1 LEKHVTSSRLLVYDA
16 DPSVHQLLGSV
27 LKRPG
32 RSIQDVYEQQ
42 EALECLRHAPCDL
55 VLAGHGPNDGLN
67 GFKLLRRLRT
77 LQPEARVILTGA
89 QDPARVARAI
99 RERAYSYFHKPISE
113 GPLSDMVQLALEAP
127 ATWRDDLKVIS
138 ARPEWVTLE
147 VRCKM
152 EAADRTTHFVRELLS
167 DLPVVL
173 REDVATAFRELLLN
187 GMEHG
192 GKYDPTKRVRASV
205 LRTSRAV
212 IVFIGDPGR
221 GFSLDLLPHA
231 AISNPA
237 GSPIHHVELRAEKG
251 QRPGGFGILMARN
264 LADDLIYNER
274 GNSVLFVKY
283 L

>member
-1 LEKHVTSSRLLVYDA
+1 VSSCSLLVYDA
-16 DPSVHQLLGSV
+16 DPAVHQLIGSV
-27 LKRPG
+27 LKRPD
-32 RSIQDVYEQQ
+32 RTIQDVYEQR
-42 EALECLRHAPCDL
+42 EALESLRHTPCDL
-55 VLAGHGPNDGLN
+55 VLAGQGINDGVN
-67 GFKLLRRLRT
+67 GFKLLRKLRS

-89 QDPARVARAI
+89 QDPARVVRAI
-99 RERAYSYFHKPISE
+99 RERAYSYFHKPILE
-113 GPLSDMVQLALEAP
+113 GPFSDMVQLALEAP

-138 ARPEWVTLE
+138 ARPEWITLE

-152 EAADRTTHFVRELLS
+152 EAADRTTHFIRELLA
-167 DLPVVL
+167 DLPPVL
-173 REDVATAFRELLLN
+173 REDIATAFRELVLN

-192 GKYDPTKRVRASV
+192 GRYDAGKRVRTSL

-212 IVFIGDPGR
+212 IVSISDPGR

-237 GSPIHHVELRAEKG
+237 GSPIQHVELRAEKG